1 MKNKKIFALL
11 AMTVIAS
18 GAMSACGFGSD
29 EPDQVVVATP
39 TPKPTQAPTP
49 TPAPADGQST
59 TYNSKDKSIS
69 ITVPDATWA
78 NKNDTDKMVSFE
90 SPEQGKILIL
100 HGAGD
105 EAMAAALIPDSQDI
119 ATALEQAADLEPG
132 TDFNILDYS
141 AENVDGVGIYSY
153 TVQYLNDKGGYAYV
167 VNKYFANDNEFYS
180 VAGPVK
186 KGKDDKA
193 TEKILNSVKKAV
205 SSFKIK
211 GDSALKSATP
221 EKAANEENKGDTN
234 TDGNTEA
241 PAESQSSE
249 GSGSDGSGSGS
260 TGDAALSDT
269 NQTRTI
275 YDNDDGRPRVIYAD
289 GNGGWYDDNGNSY
302 QFLTDEDVYD
312 QDGKDFYYHGEA
324 ADVYYMP
331 VE

>member
-1 MKNKKIFALL
+1 M
-11 AMTVIAS
+11 
-18 GAMSACGFGSD
+18 
-29 EPDQVVVATP
+29 
-39 TPKPTQAPTP
+39 
-49 TPAPADGQST
+49 
-59 TYNSKDKSIS
+59 
-69 ITVPDATWA
+69 
-78 NKNDTDKMVSFE
+78 
-90 SPEQGKILIL
+90 
-100 HGAGD
+100 
-105 EAMAAALIPDSQDI
+105 
-119 ATALEQAADLEPG
+119 
-132 TDFNILDYS
+132 
-141 AENVDGVGIYSY
+141 
-153 TVQYLNDKGGYAYV
+153 
-167 VNKYFANDNEFYS
+167 
-180 VAGPVK
+180 
-186 KGKDDKA
+186 
-193 TEKILNSVKKAV
+193 KKAV

>member
-29 EPDQVVVATP
+29 EPDQVVGNSDS
-39 TPKPTQAPTP
+39 KPTQAPTP

-141 AENVDGVGIYSY
+141 AENVDGVGIIAIRYS
-153 TVQYLNDKGGYAYV
+153 
-167 VNKYFANDNEFYS
+167 
-180 VAGPVK
+180 
-186 KGKDDKA
+186 
-193 TEKILNSVKKAV
+193 I
-205 SSFKIK
+205 
-211 GDSALKSATP
+211 
-221 EKAANEENKGDTN
+221 
-234 TDGNTEA
+234 
-241 PAESQSSE
+241 
-249 GSGSDGSGSGS
+249 
-260 TGDAALSDT
+260 
-269 NQTRTI
+269 
-275 YDNDDGRPRVIYAD
+275 
-289 GNGGWYDDNGNSY
+289 
-302 QFLTDEDVYD
+302 
-312 QDGKDFYYHGEA
+312 
-324 ADVYYMP
+324 
-331 VE
+331 

>member
-11 AMTVIAS
+11 AMTVVMS
-18 GAMSACGFGSD
+18 GAMSACGFGGD

-59 TYNSKDKSIS
+59 TYTSKDKSIS

-90 SPEQGKILIL
+90 SPNQGKILIL
-100 HGAGD
+100 HGEGD
-105 EAMAAALIPDSQDI
+105 EAMAAALVPDSQDI

-141 AENVDGVGIYSY
+141 SENVDGVGVYSY

-180 VAGPVK
+180 VAGSVK
-186 KGKDDKA
+186 KGKNDKT
-193 TEKILNSVKKAV
+193 TEKTLKKVKKAV

-221 EKAANEENKGDTN
+221 EKAANEDTKTDTN
-234 TDGNTEA
+234 TGENTE
-241 PAESQSSE
+241 PSAESQN
-249 GSGSDGSGSGS
+249 SGSGNS
-260 TGDAALSDT
+260 GNVSDAALSDT
-269 NQTRTI
+269 SQTRTI
-275 YDNDDGRPRVIYAD
+275 YDNDDGRARVIYAD

-302 QFLTDEDVYD
+302 EFLTDEDVYD